1 MHLMSKRQEG
11 TTMTRTRVVY
21 YSRDGHTRGI
31 AHEIAAA
38 CGAEVEEIVDGVSR
52 SGPLGYLRS
61 ALDALLGAQPPIRPM
76 HHALLRGDLLVIGTP
91 IWFWNMSSPVRSY
104 LKAHR
109 ASLGRVAFFCTYGGS
124 GHEKVLHDMQVLC
137 GAAPVATLALTE
149 RQCGAAAHRA
159 EVAAF
164 VHTLKRGR
172 ATGSVPRRVRHR
184 HSLPR
189 DRRTAS
195 QRHAPGAQRR
205 DA

>member
-1 MHLMSKRQEG
+1 MA
-11 TTMTRTRVVY
+11 RTRVVY

-31 AHEIAAA
+31 AHEIAFA
-38 CGAEVEEIVDGVSR
+38 CGAEVEEIVDGVAR

-61 ALDALLGAQPPIRPM
+61 ALDALLGLRPPIQPM
-76 HHALLRGDLLVIGTP
+76 HHALQRGDLLVIGTP

-164 VHTLKRGR
+164 VHALKRGR
-172 ATGSVPRRVRHR
+172 APGSVPRRAMRR
-184 HSLPR
+184 RSLPR
-189 DRRTAS
+189 DRRTSS
-195 QRHAPGAQRR
+195 QGNAPGAQRR